1 MKFVIKN
8 NKVET
13 LNKSVR
19 FPVPLIKEIEEVMME
34 NDISFTRFVVEA
46 CQFVLMYMKKQNSEE
61 DDQIQ

>member
-61 DDQIQ
+61 DDQIR

>member
-19 FPVPLIKEIEEVMME
+19 FPVPLIKEIEEVVME

>member
-61 DDQIQ
+61 DEQIQ

>member
-13 LNKSVR
+13 INKSVR

>member
-19 FPVPLIKEIEEVMME
+19 FPVPLIKEIEEVMMV